1 MSNLGNRIKFFRKR
15 AKISQFKLEE
25 LIGASAGSLSRIESG
40 EVNPTKETLEKI
52 VLALNLNRREENYI
66 GGPVQNAA
74 SDNIIRHVSESL
86 GDYAKQRSRLFYV
99 VDERWRIVFVSA
111 SFLKVVQVNTLENFY
126 KTYYKKTIPEIL
138 IDNNLGIRKLFN
150 QDKYPDVVRVQLW
163 QYYYEVGFMVDDE
176 YFLSTVKLIEN
187 DPMAGKIW
195 KEVLRDAKD
204 QKNNNF
210 LSSADAVVYFNL
222 KGFKVGLR
230 YSRQPLFDYPNFEII
245 EYHIENPILKR
256 LYSMFNL

>member
-1 MSNLGNRIKFFRKR
+1 MSTLGNRIKFFRKR
-15 AKISQFKLEE
+15 AKISQFELEGK
-25 LIGASAGSLSRIESG
+25 IGASAGSLSRIESG

-52 VLALNLNRREENYI
+52 VFALNLNSREENYLS
-66 GGPVQNAA
+66 GSAQSPV
-74 SDNIIRHVSESL
+74 SDNIIKHVSESL
-86 GDYAKQRSRLFYV
+86 GDYGKQRGRLFYV
-99 VDERWRIVFVSA
+99 VDERWRIVFVSN

-126 KTYYKKTIPEIL
+126 KVHYKKTIPEIL
-138 IDNNLGIRKLFN
+138 IDNNLGIRKLFD
-150 QDKYPDVVRVQLW
+150 QDRYPDVLRVQLR
-163 QYYYEVGFMVDDE
+163 QYYYEIGFMADDE
-176 YFLSTVKLIEN
+176 YFFSAVKVIEN
-187 DPMAGKIW
+187 DKTASKIW

-210 LSSADAVVYFNL
+210 LSQADSVVYFNL
-222 KGFKVGLR
+222 MGFKLGLR